1 MGNLA
6 YGHQKT
12 EEIAANVEEML
23 RKELGM
29 GSPIPYT
36 IEDGNASKTSLG
48 SVLTE
53 GASLLFFGRE
63 EVLLFAL
70 VFKLPGTREA
80 SLRVHVNRQGI
91 GAHGGELLY
100 TAKLNKKIAGELN
113 LMPPKFLSSA
123 KFEGDPQGAEKL
135 NGNKDLIKQIT
146 KLARTKANVGGVDIT
161 IPLLVRIVPENEGST
176 LILATLPRMVS
187 LGFSAMFD
195 AQDFLNLAA
204 AIEAAL

>member
-29 GSPIPYT
+29 GSSIPYT

-48 SVLTE
+48 SVISE

-70 VFKLPGTREA
+70 IFKLPGTREA

-91 GAHGGELLY
+91 GAHGGQLLY
-100 TAKLNKKIAGELN
+100 TAQLNKKIAGEVN
-113 LMPPKFLSSA
+113 LTPPKFLSSA
-123 KFEGDPQGAEKL
+123 KFEGDSEAAAKL
-135 NGNKDLIKQIT
+135 NSNKDLIKQLT
-146 KLARTKANVGGVDIT
+146 KLARTQANVGGVDIT
-161 IPLLVRIVPENEGST
+161 IPLLVRLVPNEEGSQ
-176 LILATLPRMVS
+176 LIIGTLPRMVS
-187 LGFSAMFD
+187 LGFSALLD
-195 AQDFLNLAA
+195 AQDFLNIAA
-204 AIEAAL
+204 AVEAAL